1 MKKLKIGDALWHP
14 CNMDIIEHKVT
25 SIRQFEDHNQYCLK
39 AVHNVGACG
48 RVEVLVGEKKGQF
61 RFIGL
66 MYDYEHE
73 SGLQDFIE
81 GNYYTNNDKAK
92 IEFYRQ
98 QELLVVSRVD
108 RCQKEL
114 NSAKSKLER
123 VKAIIK
129 QAKDSIKEKN

>member
-1 MKKLKIGDALWHP
+1 M
-14 CNMDIIEHKVT
+14 
-25 SIRQFEDHNQYCLK
+25 SI
-39 AVHNVGACG
+39 
-48 RVEVLVGEKKGQF
+48 
-61 RFIGL
+61 
-66 MYDYEHE
+66 E